1 MAIVWLFPLAW
12 AIYTALRPY
21 SDTQAAGYISLPQ
34 TLNFQNFID
43 AWNGGDFAQHF
54 LSTLIVTIPAVIV
67 TLIVA
72 SMVAFAVSRFS
83 WRFNL
88 VILLIFTAGNLL
100 PPQVIIVPL
109 FKLYTAVRGI
119 PPPLSDNSLLYNQYF
134 GVFLINFVFQLG
146 FCTFVLSNY
155 MKTIS
160 HELTEAALVD
170 GASVLRIWG
179 GVIMPLC
186 RPGPRRARDAAVHV
200 HLQRLL
206 LGPDPDQGRR
216 PATHHVGAQQPPG
229 PVLHRYQPARGGGP
243 ARRDP
248 DDPRVPGPAEALHQW
263 PVARGDQGLI
273 RAAGTGTLGGPHRMT
288 PAPWAD
294 PELTS
299 RGRLPMHA
307 VPHDDRL
314 PLDGRWR
321 FQLLHRPDEAP
332 GADWGEADVPGCWT
346 MQDTWDHPIYTNVQM
361 PFPHRPPETPEE
373 NPTGVY
379 ERSFEVPGGV
389 GRPAGRAPRRGRRER
404 AAGRAQRRRGRDQ
417 QGLAPGGRVR
427 RDDAPAARARTTCG

>member
-1 MAIVWLFPLAW
+1 MTTVVTPELLEAEAAAPRKRRPTPWGRIAMYVFLSIMAVIWLFPLGW

-21 SDTQAAGYISLPQ
+21 SDTQAAGYISLPK

-72 SMVAFAVSRFS
+72 SMVAFSVSRFS

-109 FKLYTAVRGI
+109 FKLYTALRGV

-134 GVFLINFVFQLG
+134 GIFLINFVFQLG

-186 RPGPRRARDAAVHV
+186 RPALAA
-200 HLQRLL
+200 LATLL
-206 LGPDPDQGRR
+206 FTFIYNDFFWALILIKDGDRR
-216 PATHHVGAQQPPG
+216 PITS
-229 PVLHRYQPARGGGP
+229 
-243 ARRDP
+243 
-248 DDPRVPGPAEALHQW
+248 ALNNL
-263 PVARGDQGLI
+263 QGQFFTDTNLL
-273 RAAGTGTLGGPHRMT
+273 AAGALLAAIPTILVFLALQKHFISGLSLGATKG
-288 PAPWAD
+288 
-294 PELTS
+294 
-299 RGRLPMHA
+299 
-307 VPHDDRL
+307 
-314 PLDGRWR
+314 
-321 FQLLHRPDEAP
+321 
-332 GADWGEADVPGCWT
+332 
-346 MQDTWDHPIYTNVQM
+346 
-361 PFPHRPPETPEE
+361 
-373 NPTGVY
+373 
-379 ERSFEVPGGV
+379 
-389 GRPAGRAPRRGRRER
+389 
-404 AAGRAQRRRGRDQ
+404 
-417 QGLAPGGRVR
+417 
-427 RDDAPAARARTTCG
+427 